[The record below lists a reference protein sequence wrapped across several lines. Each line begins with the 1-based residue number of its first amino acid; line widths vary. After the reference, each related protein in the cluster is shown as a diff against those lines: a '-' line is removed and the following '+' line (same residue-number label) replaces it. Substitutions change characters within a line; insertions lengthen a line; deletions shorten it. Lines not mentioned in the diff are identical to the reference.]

1 MGYFHRAALVEQ
13 LIQSSPAMGE
23 QIRQSLAV
31 MGILATDADPIS
43 PPATHR
49 SLIFKWSWLIN
60 ESNKPLYKAFS
71 RLTGDRETILG
82 DRMN

>member
-1 MGYFHRAALVEQ
+1 MLLLIFRMPLV
-13 LIQSSPAMGE
+13 LTRNIYS
-23 QIRQSLAV
+23 
-31 MGILATDADPIS
+31 
-43 PPATHR
+43 HR

-82 DRMN
+82 PRYDHEAIRT

>member
-1 MGYFHRAALVEQ
+1 M
-13 LIQSSPAMGE
+13 
-23 QIRQSLAV
+23 
-31 MGILATDADPIS
+31 
-43 PPATHR
+43 THR

-82 DRMN
+82 DRYDHEAIGT